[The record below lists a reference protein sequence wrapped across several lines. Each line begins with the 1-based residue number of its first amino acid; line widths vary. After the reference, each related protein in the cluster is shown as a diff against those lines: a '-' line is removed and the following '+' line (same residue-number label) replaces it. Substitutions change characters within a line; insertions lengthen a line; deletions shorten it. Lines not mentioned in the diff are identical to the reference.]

1 MTEEQCVEA
10 DREFVQFYHRRV
22 AFLTMNQFERA
33 IRDAD
38 HTLAFMDFVKANAP
52 HQDYVTAHEQYRP
65 FVLFHRT
72 AALVEASLLKEVPE
86 AAIDAIRDGLQRIKE
101 VFIEY
106 EQDER
111 YDKDPLV
118 KELKKKLKQLRKEH
132 NVKLTLKEQ
141 LAKAVDKEDY
151 ETAARLRDE
160 MKRRAE
166 SNS

>member
-1 MTEEQCVEA
+1 MARAPAPFEPTWTHLRDLTRRKGLESDDAFTMTEDQCIEA
-10 DREFVQFYHRRV
+10 DRGVRSQFYHRRV
-22 AFLTMNQFERA
+22 AFLTMNQFDRA

-72 AALVEASLLKEVPE
+72 AAVVETSLLKDTPE
-86 AAIDAIRDGLQRIKE
+86 TAIDAIRDGLQRIKE

-111 YDKDPLV
+111 YDKDPSSV
-118 KELKKKLKQLRKEH
+118 
-132 NVKLTLKEQ
+132 N
-141 LAKAVDKEDY
+141 
-151 ETAARLRDE
+151 
-160 MKRRAE
+160 
-166 SNS
+166 